1 MTKKK
6 KKNIQSRRVTCVNMS
21 LDEIWGTSDPE
32 GFSGFV
38 VISKASP
45 KCWER
50 ASESGFIGM
59 PSLCQLLF
67 LPYLPAVGIL
77 FFFFFWCEM
86 LSLNISSLC
95 STHILTWY
103 FRRLSR
109 VLGIGAIIWY
119 QSSMTS
125 WWEGVVRRV
134 LAAQFSRWVSGY
146 SVIYPLLCHCVWKML
161 SAGTWAKKR
170 S

>member
-1 MTKKK
+1 
-6 KKNIQSRRVTCVNMS
+6 
-21 LDEIWGTSDPE
+21 
-32 GFSGFV
+32 
-38 VISKASP
+38 
-45 KCWER
+45 
-50 ASESGFIGM
+50 
-59 PSLCQLLF
+59 
-67 LPYLPAVGIL
+67 
-77 FFFFFWCEM
+77 M

-103 FRRLSR
+103 FRTLSR

-125 WWEGVVRRV
+125 WWEGVVRMV

-170 S
+170 EVRLHGQALLFISRDASSLKI